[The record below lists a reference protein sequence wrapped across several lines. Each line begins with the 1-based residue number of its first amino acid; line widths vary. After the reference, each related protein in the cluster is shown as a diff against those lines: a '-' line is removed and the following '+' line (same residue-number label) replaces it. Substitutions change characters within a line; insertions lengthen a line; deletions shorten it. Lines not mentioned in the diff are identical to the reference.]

1 MANTNRT
8 ESSESSA
15 FASTQKQRLE
25 YLAKIKYHNVLPP
38 PPFPPRLV
46 DYELDTSELL
56 NAGSLSSVFLQ
67 RPINPEVDIELGIP
81 LDLSVLDV
89 AFDPEKSYEAMCPVE
104 RDENELDPEDIALL
118 GEPEISGVATAG
130 RGSFASIVSSN
141 TTPLGRTMGDG
152 IDEAAPSSSEI
163 GMGTSFLRRTAY
175 VSGDTRR
182 SARRKTG
189 GANIQKASKESVLEA
204 EIRRIE
210 QTFEDAQVPLSSL
223 QHPSKCKNV
232 HAVKAIPLFPDLKDT
247 DLTFAEVRLVGSAS
261 LRSHTD
267 LPSKEQLRAAVFH
280 HRKAEDDDY
289 EWTTLF
295 VPKSIE
301 DAQLINKYR
310 QELRDA
316 LPAQEAQ
323 EEEQS
328 EFALHRLQANEVN
341 ILMPRHQFE
350 EVVISQNGD
359 ESFIYKPV
367 SARYNLTRRRLD
379 TSVQKQLKSFEID
392 VLDLGLREL
401 SAQES
406 IDRDEVRSIFDPV
419 NYG

>member
-1 MANTNRT
+1 MADTNG
-8 ESSESSA
+8 SAGAGSSA
-15 FASTQKQRLE
+15 SAPKHRLE
-25 YLAKIKYHNVLPP
+25 YLVKAKYHNVLPP

-46 DYELDTSELL
+46 NYELDTSELL
-56 NAGSLSSVFLQ
+56 NAGSLSSIFLQ

-81 LDLSVLDV
+81 INLSVVDAV
-89 AFDPEKSYEAMCPVE
+89 FDPEKSIEAMCPPE
-104 RDENELDPEDIALL
+104 RDETELDPEDLALL
-118 GEPEISGVATAG
+118 GEPEVSGVAVVG
-130 RGSFASIVSSN
+130 RGSFASIASSN
-141 TTPLGRTMGDG
+141 TTPLGRSVGDSR
-152 IDEAAPSSSEI
+152 DEAAPSSSEI

-182 SARRKTG
+182 SAKRKTG
-189 GANIQKASKESVLEA
+189 GANIKQAPKESMLEA

-210 QTFEDAQVPLSSL
+210 QTFEDAQVPLTSM
-223 QHPSKCKNV
+223 QHPNKRKNV
-232 HAVKAIPLFPDLKDT
+232 HAVKATPIFPDLKDT

-261 LRSHTD
+261 LRSHTN
-267 LPSKEQLRAAVFH
+267 LPSKEQLRATIFH
-280 HRKAEDDDY
+280 HRKAADDDH
-289 EWTTLF
+289 EWMTLF
-295 VPKSIE
+295 VPKTID
-301 DAQLINKYR
+301 DAVRINKYR
-310 QELRDA
+310 QELRDT

-328 EFALHRLQANEVN
+328 EFALDKLQANEVN
-341 ILMPRHQFE
+341 ILRPKNQFD

-379 TSVQKQLKSFEID
+379 TSMQKQLKSLEID
-392 VLDLGLREL
+392 VLDLALREL